1 MKKNR
6 RSSAFVPNSGYGR
19 EAHPGLD
26 ATKLLLT
33 VAFISLIFV
42 PLGCM
47 FTNMDAES
55 ISAVLHAS
63 NFWLSVRHSLVV
75 AASTTVITLLLS
87 LLLASAIQRSHI
99 RFKELFEVLIVLPM
113 LIPSISCGMGLVIL
127 LGNNGLLTNLFGLK
141 NTIYGIHGIILG
153 SVIFSLPVSYL
164 MLADV
169 FRYEDMTPYEAAQI
183 LGIPKHRQFFAITLP
198 YLSKPLIRAAFAVFT
213 LVITDYGVPLMV
225 GGKYTTLPVV
235 MYQEV
240 VGQLDFGKG
249 SVYGSLLLIPAVI
262 AFIIDLIY
270 KDAGNSQYVTRQSLP
285 EDSWT
290 KKILAYSCCILTSVM
305 ALLPILSFGILAFAA
320 NYPNDLSTTLANITK
335 AFQLRAGKYWLN
347 SVFIALMVSTIGT
360 TIAFVCAY
368 LSARTKSLLGRF
380 LHLSSMT
387 SAAIPG
393 LVLGLSYVLAFRRTG
408 LYGTLMILVLVNL
421 VHFISSPYLM
431 MYNSLSKINGNLESV
446 AQTLRIGRFH
456 MIRDIILPQVQYT
469 LAEMF
474 SYFFVNCMMTISA
487 VSFLANA
494 KIKPLSL
501 MINQFE
507 AQSQLECA
515 AVVSLM
521 ILGTN
526 LLMKALVYGFKK
538 LHWRQSGSRS

>member
-1 MKKNR
+1 MKKR
-6 RSSAFVPNSGYGR
+6 RKSVAFIPSSGYGR

-33 VAFISLIFV
+33 VVFIALIFV
-42 PLGCM
+42 PLGFM
-47 FTNMDAES
+47 FANMDLKS
-55 ISAVLHAS
+55 IRAVTQAPT
-63 NFWLSVRHSLVV
+63 FWLSIRHSLVV
-75 AASTTVITLLLS
+75 AASTTVITLAVS
-87 LLLASAIQRSHI
+87 LVLAMAVQRSHI
-99 RFKELFEVLIVLPM
+99 RGKALFEVLLVLPM
-113 LIPSISCGMGLVIL
+113 LIPSISCGMGLIIL
-127 LGNNGLLTNLFGLK
+127 LGNNGMLTNLLGLK
-141 NTIYGIHGIILG
+141 HTVYGIHGIILG
-153 SVIFSLPVSYL
+153 SVIFSLPVAYL

-169 FRYEDMTPYEAAQI
+169 FRYEDLTPYEAAQI
-183 LGIPKHRQFFAITLP
+183 LGVPKHRQFFAITLP
-198 YLSKPLIRAAFAVFT
+198 FLSKPLIRAAFAVFT

-240 VGQLDFGKG
+240 VGQLDFAKG
-249 SVYGSLLLIPAVI
+249 SVYGSLLLVPAVA
-262 AFIIDLIY
+262 AFVIDLIY
-270 KDAGNSQYVTRQSLP
+270 KDAGNSHYVTRQELGK
-285 EDSWT
+285 DSVAKQLWS
-290 KKILAYSCCILTSVM
+290 YCCCMAVSII
-305 ALLPILSFGILAFAA
+305 ALLPILSFGVLVFASD
-320 NYPNDLSTTLANITK
+320 YPNDLSLTFGNITR

-347 SVFIALMVSTIGT
+347 SVFIAFTVALLGS
-360 TIAFVCAY
+360 TIAFICAY
-368 LSARTKSLLGRF
+368 LSARTRSPLGRF

-393 LVLGLSYVLAFRRTG
+393 LVLGLSYVLAFRKTG
-408 LYGTLMILVLVNL
+408 LYGTLLILVLVNL
-421 VHFISSPYLM
+421 IHFISSPYLM
-431 MYNSLSKINGNLESV
+431 MYNSLSKINSNLESV

-456 MIRDIILPQVQYT
+456 MIRDIILPQCKYT

-526 LLMKALVYGFKK
+526 LIVKLLVYLLKK
-538 LHWRQSGSRS
+538 YWK